1 MSDGAPRESTAM
13 PRERPMIP
21 ASLKFTVPLILLV
34 FAATLS
40 AVNLLYHVP
49 QAERAAEDDSRK
61 RLGQEM
67 SRLQSTLEYLL
78 LKGDVA
84 GANREIA
91 VLAHNHDVVF
101 AALTDEK
108 NDVIA
113 ATRRAWI
120 GRRIEDVLPQFD
132 LRAARESRAGMS
144 IVSNGAEL
152 VGHASILLGAEREEL
167 KPSRTGG
174 VFLAYDLQRYK
185 AEARAQVIQ
194 QSLYWAGWV
203 AALALAMWLVFHFLL
218 TRRTARL
225 VGAAEQIAAGNLAA
239 RSNLKGTDE
248 LGRLGRAF
256 DRMALEVAET
266 QTRLRHDIAERMRQ
280 AEALRVSEASYR
292 AIFDAAE
299 DAIFVHD
306 IETGAIVDVNP
317 KACTS
322 FGYTREEFRALD
334 IGMLGTGERPY
345 TQQDAMALVR
355 RAAAG
360 EELRIEWH
368 GRFKDG
374 TLRWHEVF
382 IKRVTIDGRDRVM
395 ALARDV
401 NARKVAEEAL
411 AASEEQY
418 RSMFNASIDGLA
430 LWNAQGEIVDTNP
443 ALWRMYGYSEQE
455 CASLRAVRGA
465 GPSYN
470 PAFLRL
476 AASGEALHLEVTEH
490 RKDGSALELEI
501 HGIPM
506 QYQGKPHVL
515 TIARDITQKK
525 RDAAELQRQ
534 YESLHQREKLAAL
547 GSLLAGVAHELNN
560 PLSVVVARA
569 VLLEE
574 RGDPATRTAAVKI
587 RTAAERCARIVRTF
601 LAMARQQHPER
612 GPVALNA
619 VLSAALDIAGYAVRT
634 SGIEVKLDLAP
645 DIPLLLADADQLHQ
659 VFLNLIINAQQSLQ
673 ERPMPRRIA
682 IASRFLAGTGVVRVT
697 VADNGPGIPAHF
709 RARIFE
715 PYFTTKPTG
724 IGTGVG
730 LAVSLGIIEAHGGTL
745 TVDCPSGGGAV
756 FTVDVPVNA
765 VQESCADEEPL
776 VRSDTSRRTILIVD
790 DEAEIRDAL
799 AEILTQ
805 AHHRVV
811 AVGSG
816 REALERMAAERYDAI
831 ITDIRMPDIDGRA
844 LYQEIERRWPGRTSR
859 VVFVTGD
866 TLATALREFVNAS
879 GRPVIEKPFLPSEV
893 RRIVAELAMD
903 GEVAPPD

>member
-1 MSDGAPRESTAM
+1 MMR
-13 PRERPMIP
+13 IP
-21 ASLKFTVPLILLV
+21 ASLKFTVPLILLI
-34 FAATLS
+34 FAAMLS

-78 LKGDVA
+78 LKGDMTA
-84 GANREIA
+84 AQREIA
-91 VLAHNHDVVF
+91 VQAHNHDVMF
-101 AALTDEK
+101 AALTDDK
-108 NDVIA
+108 NVVIA
-113 ATRRAWI
+113 ATRRAWL
-120 GRRIEDVLPQFD
+120 GRSIADVLPQFD
-132 LRAARESRAGMS
+132 RRAIRDGQAGMT
-144 IVSNGAEL
+144 IDSNDVEL
-152 VGHASILLGAEREEL
+152 VGHANILMGPEGEQLR
-167 KPSRTGG
+167 PSRIGG

-185 AEARAQVIQ
+185 AEARAQVVQ

-203 AALALAMWLVFHFLL
+203 TALALAMWLVFHFLL

-225 VGAAEQIAAGNLAA
+225 VSAAEQIAAGNLSA

-256 DRMALEVAET
+256 DAMALDVAET
-266 QTRLRHDIAERMRQ
+266 QTRLHHDIAERMRQ

-322 FGYTREEFRALD
+322 FGYTRDEFRQLD
-334 IGMLGTGERPY
+334 IGTLGTGERPY
-345 TQQDAMALVR
+345 THQDAMALIT

-360 EELRIEWH
+360 EQLRIEWH

-382 IKRVTIDGRDRVM
+382 VKCVTIDGKNRVM
-395 ALARDV
+395 ALARDIH
-401 NARKVAEEAL
+401 ARKVAEEAL
-411 AASEEQY
+411 CASEEQY

-430 LWNAQGEIVDTNP
+430 LWNARGEIVDTNP
-443 ALWRMYGYSEQE
+443 ALWRMYGYSDDE
-455 CASLRAVRGA
+455 CSSLRSVRGA

-470 PAFLRL
+470 PAFLRV
-476 AASGEALHLEVTEH
+476 AASGESQHLEITER
-490 RKDGSALELEI
+490 RKDGSALELEL

-506 QYQGKPHVL
+506 HYQGKPHVL

-547 GSLLAGVAHELNN
+547 GSLLAGVAHELNH

-574 RGDPATRTAAVKI
+574 RGDLATQTAALKI

-601 LAMARQQHPER
+601 LAMARQQPPER
-612 GPVALNA
+612 SPVALND
-619 VLSAALDIAGYAVRT
+619 VVSAALDIASYAVRT
-634 SGIEVKLDLAP
+634 SDIEVTLDLAP
-645 DIPLLLADADQLHQ
+645 DIPLILADADQLHQ

-673 ERPMPRRIA
+673 EQPLPRRIRVT
-682 IASRFLAGTGVVRVT
+682 SRFITSGELLRATF
-697 VADNGPGIPAHF
+697 ADNGPGIPAHL
-709 RARIFE
+709 RARVFE

-724 IGTGVG
+724 VGTGVG
-730 LAVSLGIIEAHGGTL
+730 LAVSLGIVEAHGGTL
-745 TVDCPSGGGAV
+745 TVDCPGEGGAA
-756 FTVDVPVNA
+756 FTIELPVNA
-765 VQESCADEEPL
+765 VNL
-776 VRSDTSRRTILIVD
+776 VRVEAEVPTKLRVSQRTILIVD

-799 AEILTQ
+799 AEILTG
-805 AHHRVV
+805 ARHRVV
-811 AVGSG
+811 AVASG
-816 REALERMAAERYDAI
+816 REALERMAAEHYDAI

-844 LYQEIERRWPGRTSR
+844 LYQEIERRWPRRTSR

-866 TLATALREFVNAS
+866 TLASALREFVTAS

-893 RRIVAELAMD
+893 RRIVAELALD
-903 GEVAPPD
+903 SEIAPPE